1 MLSVQA
7 RSLILALIATLLL
20 TVSALAASCGGEEA
34 LTLEEYFQQVEALK
48 ATAEERATE
57 FEDAFDAELD
67 AAASEEERLAVL
79 EDNFTNIQPIF
90 TAFVD
95 GLNDLAP
102 PAAVEEL
109 HKEYVDASAEFL
121 ASIEEVFSGLSDLEP
136 AAGLESLF
144 EDTDLDQAGV
154 RFVETCAALQDI
166 ADENEIDV
174 DLDCED

>member
-1 MLSVQA
+1 MKL
-7 RSLILALIATLLL
+7 RLLPLAIIALLL
-20 TVSALAASCGGEEA
+20 LAFGSSAVACGDDREESLA
-34 LTLEEYFQQVEALK
+34 LEEYFRQLEALT
-48 ATAEERATE
+48 ATADEGYGE

-67 AAASEEERLAVL
+67 AAVSEEDMLVAF
-79 EDNFTNIQPIF
+79 EDFFKEVRPIF
-90 TAFVD
+90 TTFVD
-95 GLNDLAP
+95 GLNDLTP

-121 ASIEEVFSGLSDLEP
+121 ASIEEVFSGLSDLGP

-154 RFVETCAALQDI
+154 RLVETCAALQDF

-174 DLDCED
+174 DLDCN